1 MASPAQQHRPDQAE
15 TSDSLDHL
23 VVQTKAVG
31 DRLRCRVLRVLREES
46 YGVLELCQI
55 LDTGQP
61 ALSHH
66 LKILHGAGFLAR
78 RREGNHIFYRRAS
91 DIGDLAR
98 ALLAGIDDIAL
109 PTDLSRRIEQV
120 HDERRQRSETFFLEH
135 ASEFRVN
142 QARITEASVYAAG
155 ILELIERD
163 DLNRGVALEIGPGE
177 GELLS
182 ALAASFQR
190 VVGIDS
196 ASNMLERTSAKT
208 AALTNVR
215 LLNRDF
221 TDLPVDEHFELIVA
235 AMVVHHLASPQ
246 GFFRQAARLL
256 ASGGMLVVAELCS
269 HDHEWVREA
278 CGDQWLGFEPH
289 ELKAWAENSGL
300 TLADS
305 QFHAQ
310 QNGFQIQI
318 QSYRNS
324 TRLQPD

>member
-1 MASPAQQHRPDQAE
+1 LANPAPQHRPDQAAFSE
-15 TSDSLDHL
+15 PLEHL
-23 VVQTKAVG
+23 VAQTKAVG
-31 DRLRCRVLRVLREES
+31 DRLRCLVLRVLREES

-55 LDTGQP
+55 LDTSQP

-78 RREGNHIFYRRAS
+78 RREGNRIFYRRAS
-91 DIGDLAR
+91 DIGELAR

-109 PTDLSRRIEQV
+109 PTDLNRRVEQV
-120 HDERRQRSETFFLEH
+120 HDERRRRCETFFIEH

-142 QARITEASVYAAG
+142 QARISESSVYAAG
-155 ILELIERD
+155 ILELIDRD
-163 DLNRGVALEIGPGE
+163 DLNPGTALEIGPGE

-182 ALAASFQR
+182 ALATRFQN
-190 VVGIDS
+190 VIGIDS
-196 ASNMLERTSAKT
+196 ASNMLERASEST
-208 AALTNVR
+208 AGLTNVR

-221 TDLPVDEHFELIVA
+221 TQLPADHRFDVIVA

-246 GFFRQAARLL
+246 SFFRQAARLL
-256 ASGGMLVVAELCS
+256 VPGGMLVVAELCS
-269 HDHEWVREA
+269 HDHEWAREA
-278 CGDQWLGFEPH
+278 CGDQWLGFEPQ
-289 ELKAWAENSGL
+289 ELNAWAENSGL
-300 TLADS
+300 NLADS

-324 TRLQPD
+324 TTLQHD